1 MFFLKKTLQ
10 LFCGEWIR
18 RGQERKEPAVA
29 VPMGGFNGLD
39 QGSDDKSGETGS
51 GKDIKSVGQS
61 CESSE
66 HGSEGE
72 VIGKDNF

>member
-1 MFFLKKTLQ
+1 
-10 LFCGEWIR
+10 
-18 RGQERKEPAVA
+18 
-29 VPMGGFNGLD
+29 MGGFNGLD